1 MKREIIKQGLIA
13 AAALL
18 AVPVAVL
25 AQKEKNDE
33 VVVQGYKKDAKEK
46 GKHQTIVITRTG
58 ESEGKTVIEID
69 GDKVKVNGKDA
80 KESRDVNVNVTT
92 LDMSRPGTFRM
103 TAPGR
108 QAWTMNMNNDGL
120 FFEDENRAML
130 GVNTEGNEKGAE
142 IITVTKESAADKL
155 GLKKGDII
163 TKVDGKNIESSDDLT
178 EAIRAHKP
186 GDKVAV
192 TYLREGKEQKG
203 NTELTKWKG
212 LDVAVAGRPRING
225 RINGTIDGTTFDG
238 EFLNIDPP
246 TPPAVAYG
254 APGMRYER
262 SVYGS
267 GRRLGL
273 SIQDTDEGSGV
284 KVLEVEEEGAAAKA
298 GLKEGDII
306 VKVDET
312 DVKGT
317 DDVTRTIR
325 SNREKSNFNFRVKR
339 DGKEQNVE
347 VKFPKKLKTADL

>member
-1 MKREIIKQGLIA
+1 MKREFFKQGLIA

-18 AVPVAVL
+18 AVPSAVL
-25 AQKEKNDE
+25 AQNKNEE

-58 ESEGKTVIEID
+58 ENEGKTVIEID

-80 KESRDVNVNVTT
+80 KESKDVHVNVTT
-92 LDMSRPGTFRM
+92 LDMSRPGSFRV

-108 QAWTMNMNNDGL
+108 QAWTMNMNGDGL
-120 FFEDENRAML
+120 FMEDENRAML
-130 GVNTEGNEKGAE
+130 GVNTEGHEKGAE

-163 TKVDGKNIESSDDLT
+163 TKVDNKKIESSDDLT

-192 TYLREGKEQKG
+192 NYLRDGKEQKG
-203 NTELTKWKG
+203 TAELGKWKG
-212 LDVAVAGRPRING
+212 MNVTVLDRPRVGG
-225 RINGTIDGTTFDG
+225 RINGTINAEGFDG
-238 EFLNIDPP
+238 EFLNINPP
-246 TPPAVAYG
+246 MPPAIAYG
-254 APGMRYER
+254 QG
-262 SVYGS
+262 GS
-267 GRRLGL
+267 YVFGGRRLGL
-273 SIQDTDEGSGV
+273 SIQDTDEGNGV
-284 KVLEVEEEGAAAKA
+284 KVLEVEDEGAAAKA

-306 VKVDET
+306 TKVDET
-312 DVKGT
+312 EVKGT

-325 SNREKSNFNFRVKR
+325 SNREKNNFNFRVKR
-339 DGKEQNVE
+339 DGKEQNIE